1 MESKEAEERRME
13 PQCKTCRNIFDFPEC
28 CTENLSDC
36 FKVVKDCRNYEKLEI
51 LAKNY

>member
-1 MESKEAEERRME
+1 MENKEPEAAEIRTE

-36 FKVVKDCRNYEKLEI
+36 FKVAKDCKNYEKLEI
-51 LAKNY
+51 